1 MTLVAESDV
10 AIIGVGEYHA
20 VPRTEQAKVAFAV
33 ADAHHHEGIA
43 GPSLSTS
50 STRCREQPIVT

>member
-1 MTLVAESDV
+1 
-10 AIIGVGEYHA
+10 

-50 STRCREQPIVT
+50 STRCREQPIAT